1 MKQLNFC
8 IDIDGT
14 VTEAY
19 DWIPRA
25 NDYFK
30 TSIAP
35 EMVNDYEI
43 HKALGVES
51 ELYDEF
57 YGLYGEIMHEEARI
71 RRGVKKVLDMLY
83 QKHNIHFVT
92 AREAK
97 MKPVTEKWLAHHKL
111 PMDSLS
117 LLGSHNKVSKAMALS
132 CDLFIEDRYENA
144 VQLAGYGFNVL
155 LIDCNY
161 NQGYS
166 YPGITRV
173 NDWLEINDH
182 LENFLLSSRFSQ
194 IAV

>member
-14 VTEAY
+14 LTEAY

-25 NDYFK
+25 NDHFK
-30 TSIAP
+30 TNIVP

-71 RRGVKKVLDMLY
+71 RMGVKKVLDMLY
-83 QKHNIHFVT
+83 RKHNVHFVT

-97 MKPVTEKWLAHHKL
+97 MKPVTEKWLARHEL

-117 LLGSHNKVSKAMALS
+117 LLGSHNKVSKAMELS

-161 NQGYS
+161 NQGHL

-173 NDWLEINDH
+173 NDWMEINDH
-182 LENFLLSSRFSQ
+182 IETYLLSTRFSQ